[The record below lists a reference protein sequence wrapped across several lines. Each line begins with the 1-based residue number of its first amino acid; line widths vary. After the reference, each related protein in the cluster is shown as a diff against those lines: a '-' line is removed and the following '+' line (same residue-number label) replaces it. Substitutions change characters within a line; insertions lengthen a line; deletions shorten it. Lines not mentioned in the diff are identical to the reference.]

1 MPKYE
6 EIKSKYRV
14 CRDNKFNDCKE
25 FDSLEELIKWAKEEK
40 NKEINVGDI
49 VTIEKYGD
57 MFDTLDVEYFKDLWE
72 NTVIDLNDI
81 YKLMIHYD
89 YGCNYGIGHNPN
101 KEKDRI
107 KWKVL
112 FIHDERVFIERH
124 DAHTPMIDNY
134 KILCIKKSGLKKY
147 EEV

>member
-14 CRDNKFNDCKE
+14 CREHKYNECKE

-40 NKEINVGDI
+40 NKEIKVGDI
-49 VTIEKYGD
+49 VTIENYGK
-57 MFDTLDVEYFKDLWE
+57 MYTTLDVPYFEELW
-72 NTVIDLNDI
+72 NKSDIDSEDI

-89 YGCNYGIGHNPN
+89 YGCNYGKGNNPS

-107 KWKVL
+107 EWKVL

-124 DAHTPMIDNY
+124 NSNAFVNDY
-134 KILCIKKSGLKKY
+134 RQVLCIDKSGLRKY

>member
-14 CRDNKFNDCKE
+14 YRDHKYSDCKE
-25 FDSLEELIKWAKEEK
+25 FESLEDLIKWAKEEK
-40 NKEINVGDI
+40 NKEINIGDM

-57 MFDTLDVEYFKDLWE
+57 IYDTLDVPYFAELWTE
-72 NTVIDLNDI
+72 TAIDAEDI

-89 YGCNYGIGHNPN
+89 YGCNYGIGTNPTR
-101 KEKDRI
+101 EKDRVR
-107 KWKVL
+107 WKVL
-112 FIHDERVFIERH
+112 FIHDNHVFIERH
-124 DAHTPMIDNY
+124 DTYIGNDYNQ
-134 KILCIKKSGLKKY
+134 ILCIKKSGLKKY